1 MREKLQNQRGSV
13 TILVSVAMILFLSML
28 ATVVDLGL
36 LILEKNRLSNAVD
49 AAALA
54 GVQEL
59 PLNSGNAFQEARRYL
74 DQNFPNLTSNQVVI
88 SNGNKEIRVWGQ
100 KQIDFFIAPIIGI
113 DSWEIEASATARTD
127 VVTAIRGVV
136 PLGVV
141 RQEFVFGEQYLL
153 KYGSGSGGS
162 YYKGNFG
169 ALALGGSG
177 ASRYRKNLE
186 EGYDGII
193 QIGDWVS
200 TESGN
205 MAGPTVQAVRARIDA
220 DQTFSTWDN
229 IAKGC
234 TRLIIV
240 PVIDSLEVNG
250 RKPVKIVG
258 FAAFFLESTS
268 RHGKDDFIVGRFIRY
283 AAQGEIGDG
292 EDFGL
297 KAARLIE

>member
-1 MREKLQNQRGSV
+1 MRQKLQNQRGSV
-13 TILVSVAMILFLSML
+13 TILVAVAMILFLSML

-36 LILEKNRLSNAVD
+36 LFLEKNRLSNAVD

-59 PLNSGNAFQEARRYL
+59 PINPGDAFQQARRYL
-74 DQNFPNLTSNQVVI
+74 DQNFPDLTSSRVVI
-88 SNGNKEIRVWGQ
+88 SNENKEIRVLGQ
-100 KQIDFFIAPIIGI
+100 KQVDFFIAPIIGI
-113 DSWEIEASATARTD
+113 DSWEIEASAAAKTD

-141 RQEFVFGEQYLL
+141 KREFVFGEQYLL

-162 YYKGNFG
+162 HYKGNFG
-169 ALALGGSG
+169 ALALGSSG
-177 ASRYRKNLE
+177 ASRYRKNLA
-186 EGYDGII
+186 EGFDGII
-193 QIGDWVS
+193 RIGDWVP
-200 TESGN
+200 TEPGN
-205 MAGPTVQAVRARIDA
+205 MAGPTVQAVRARIGA
-220 DQTFSTWDN
+220 DNTFSTWDN

-234 TRLIIV
+234 TRLMIV
-240 PVIDSLEVNG
+240 PVIESLEVNG
-250 RKPVKIVG
+250 RKPVKVVG

-268 RHGKDDFIVGRFIRY
+268 RRGKDDFIVGRFIRY